1 MKAFLKKYKSIL
13 VVSVAVMLVLQSCFT
28 VKYSTSGASISP
40 DVKTVSIATFQNRAG
55 TMRATMAYDLTN
67 KLREKIEQ
75 NTKLY
80 FVADGGD
87 VSFEGE
93 ITNYTIETQA
103 LQSSDK
109 VTKERLTVTINV
121 KFVNIVEP
129 QYNFSSSFSRYE
141 DYNVGGS
148 ETLETAEKRLFPIIL
163 DNLAE
168 DVFNKAF
175 SNW

>member
-1 MKAFLKKYKSIL
+1 MKKIEKKHLSIL
-13 VVSVAVMLVLQSCFT
+13 IVFVAVTFTLQSCFT
-28 VKYSTSGASISP
+28 VKYSTTGASISP

-55 TMRATMAYDLTN
+55 TVRASMAYDLTN

-93 ITNYTIETQA
+93 ITSYTVETQA

-109 VTKERLTVTINV
+109 VTKERLKVTVNV
-121 KFVNIVEP
+121 KFVNTVEP
-129 QYNFSSSFSRYE
+129 QYNFSSSFTRYE
-141 DYNVGGS
+141 DYDVSGGES
-148 ETLETAEKRLFPIIL
+148 LESAENRLFPIIL
-163 DNLAE
+163 DLLAE
-168 DVFNKAF
+168 DIFNKAF
-175 SNW
+175 TNW

>member
-1 MKAFLKKYKSIL
+1 MRPFEKKYRFLLIVFAAIML
-13 VVSVAVMLVLQSCFT
+13 VVQSCFT

-40 DVKTVSIATFQNRAG
+40 DVKTVSISTFQNRGG
-55 TMRATMAYDLTN
+55 TVRATMAYDLTN

-80 FVADGGD
+80 FVTDGGD

-93 ITNYTIETQA
+93 ITGYTVETQA

-109 VTKERLTVTINV
+109 VTKERLKVTVNV
-121 KFVNIVEP
+121 KFVNTVEP

-141 DYNVGGS
+141 DYDVSSGES
-148 ETLETAEKRLFPIIL
+148 LESAENRLFPIIL

-168 DVFNKAF
+168 DIFNKAF
-175 SNW
+175 TNW